1 MATPAG
7 AGAARRSN
15 VARAAFNMRPRGVIS
30 QDAATGDVAIT
41 WRAIS
46 PLKRADH
53 AALRGFEAAALAQL
67 V

>member
-30 QDAATGDVAIT
+30 QDRDGDVAIT